1 MHGDEVIILTDYVE
15 GTGLKV
21 LDLDGRFLRAINFG
35 RFFTHP
41 WAVAVSH
48 GKAFVID
55 MDEEDKDNEEPF
67 GEPAIGMVLHVID
80 IQSGVVQQSAY
91 FEYGVEPS
99 AVLVDG
105 DEIYVSSYGSSQV
118 LALQL
123 AGSEAWRVGGLS
135 YCPYFSPW

>member
-1 MHGDEVIILTDYVE
+1 MIILTDYVE
-15 GTGLKV
+15 GTGLKL
-21 LDLDGRFLRAINFG
+21 LDLDGRFLRTIAAGQFSY
-35 RFFTHP
+35 P

-123 AGSEAWRVGGLS
+123 AGSEE
-135 YCPYFSPW
+135 

>member
-1 MHGDEVIILTDYVE
+1 
-15 GTGLKV
+15 
-21 LDLDGRFLRAINFG
+21 
-35 RFFTHP
+35 
-41 WAVAVSH
+41 
-48 GKAFVID
+48 
-55 MDEEDKDNEEPF
+55 
-67 GEPAIGMVLHVID
+67 MVLHVID

-105 DEIYVSSYGSSQV
+105 DEVYVSSYGSSQI

>member
-1 MHGDEVIILTDYVE
+1 MHGDEVIILTDYVD

-21 LDLDGRFLRAINFG
+21 LDLDGRFLRTIAFG
-35 RFFTHP
+35 RLVSHP
-41 WAVAVSH
+41 WAVAVSN
-48 GKAFVID
+48 GKAFVIG

-67 GEPAIGMVLHVID
+67 GEPPIGMVLHVID

-105 DEIYVSSYGSSQV
+105 DHVYVSSYGSSQV
-118 LALQL
+118 LALRL
-123 AGSEAWRVGGLS
+123 AGSEE
-135 YCPYFSPW
+135 